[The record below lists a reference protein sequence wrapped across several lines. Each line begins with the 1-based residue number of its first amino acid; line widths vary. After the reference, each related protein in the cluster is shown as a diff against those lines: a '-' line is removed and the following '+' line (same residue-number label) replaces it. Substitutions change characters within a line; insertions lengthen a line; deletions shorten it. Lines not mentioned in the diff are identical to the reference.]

1 MDTIQDMIAAQR
13 GSLAAVLDAL
23 PDSGWDEPTLCAGW
37 RVREVVAHV
46 TMPFRYS
53 GRRFVLELARSGGRF
68 NEMADR
74 VVRRDAARMSPA
86 ELAGAVRSNV
96 GHPWRPPGGGFDGAL
111 AHDVIHG
118 LDITVP
124 LGLPFAVPE
133 DRLRRVLP
141 ASTTAKTVTFFRVDL
156 AGIQFRARDMDWT
169 LGSGTPLTGT
179 AADLLLA
186 MCGRKLPP
194 GRLEG
199 EPSARFSAL
208 RLRCLTTR
216 GVGEEHDGHKR
227 RNPASPL
234 PDESCAGGR

>member
-23 PDSGWDEPTLCAGW
+23 PASGWDEPTLCAGW

-53 GRRFVLELARSGGRF
+53 GRRFFWEHARSRGRF

-74 VVRRDAARMSPA
+74 VARRDAARMSPA
-86 ELAGAVRSNV
+86 ELAGAVRSNI
-96 GHPWRPPGGGFDGAL
+96 GHPWRPPGGGFSGAL

-124 LGLPFAVPE
+124 LGLAFAIPE
-133 DRLRRVLP
+133 ERLRRVLP
-141 ASTTAKTVTFFRVDL
+141 ASTNEKTVMFFGTDL
-156 AGIQFRARDMDWT
+156 AGIEFRARDLDWT
-169 LGSGTPLTGT
+169 LGAGTPLTGA

-186 MCGRKLPP
+186 MCGRKLPA
-194 GRLEG
+194 GRLSG
-199 EPSARFSAL
+199 EAAARFSA
-208 RLRCLTTR
+208 
-216 GVGEEHDGHKR
+216 
-227 RNPASPL
+227 
-234 PDESCAGGR
+234 

>member
-13 GSLAAVLDAL
+13 GELAAVLDAL
-23 PDSGWDEPTLCAGW
+23 PASGWDEPTLCAGW

-53 GRRFVLELARSGGRF
+53 GRRFVLELARSRGKF

-74 VVRRDAARMSPA
+74 VALRDAARMSPA
-86 ELAGAVRSNV
+86 ELAVAVRSNI
-96 GHPWRPPGGGFDGAL
+96 GHPWRPPGGGFEGAL

-124 LGLPFAVPE
+124 LGLAFAIPE
-133 DRLRRVLP
+133 ERLRRVLP
-141 ASTTAKTVTFFRVDL
+141 VSANDKTVMFFGADL
-156 AGIQFRARDMDWT
+156 DGIEFRARDLDWT
-169 LGSGTPLTGT
+169 LGAGPPLTGA

-186 MCGRKLPP
+186 MCGRKLPA

-199 EPSARFSAL
+199 EPSARFSA
-208 RLRCLTTR
+208 
-216 GVGEEHDGHKR
+216 
-227 RNPASPL
+227 
-234 PDESCAGGR
+234 

>member
-13 GSLAAVLDAL
+13 GSFAAVLDAL
-23 PDSGWDEPTLCAGW
+23 PDSWWDEPTLCAGW

-74 VVRRDAARMSPA
+74 VARRDAARMSPA
-86 ELAGAVRSNV
+86 ELAGAVRSNI
-96 GHPWRPPGGGFDGAL
+96 GHPWRPPGGGFEGAL

-124 LGLPFAVPE
+124 LGLAFAVPE
-133 DRLRRVLP
+133 ERLRRVLP
-141 ASTTAKTVTFFRVDL
+141 ASAADKTVTFFGADL
-156 AGIQFRARDMDWT
+156 AGIEFRARDMDWT
-169 LGSGTPLTGT
+169 LGAGTPLTGA

-186 MCGRKLPP
+186 MCGRKLPA
-194 GRLEG
+194 GRLSG
-199 EPSARFSAL
+199 EAAARFSA
-208 RLRCLTTR
+208 
-216 GVGEEHDGHKR
+216 
-227 RNPASPL
+227 
-234 PDESCAGGR
+234 

>member
-13 GSLAAVLDAL
+13 GELAAVLDAL
-23 PDSGWDEPTLCAGW
+23 PTRGWDEPTLCAGW

-53 GRRFVLELARSGGRF
+53 GRRFVLELARSRGKF

-74 VVRRDAARMSPA
+74 VALRDAARMSPA
-86 ELAGAVRSNV
+86 ELAEALRSNI
-96 GHPWRPPGGGFDGAL
+96 GHPWRPPGGGFEGAL

-124 LGLPFAVPE
+124 LGLDITVPE
-133 DRLRRVLP
+133 ERLRRILP
-141 ASTTAKTVTFFRVDL
+141 ASANDKTVMFFGTDL
-156 AGIQFRARDMDWT
+156 AGIEFRARDMDWT
-169 LGSGTPLTGT
+169 LGAGTPLTGA

-186 MCGRKLPP
+186 MCGRTLPA

-199 EPSARFSAL
+199 EPSARFSA
-208 RLRCLTTR
+208 
-216 GVGEEHDGHKR
+216 
-227 RNPASPL
+227 
-234 PDESCAGGR
+234 